1 MTTDQGHQ
9 PSVIKILASRCL
21 FPSFGSIMRIFTV
34 VDGRIGYNRCILFR
48 RMFSH
53 RLNMIPDGI
62 DLVLTNEVVRGIEL
76 RTVAGFNGMMVMKI
90 AILCDMDVT
99 SAENY
104 ST

>member
-9 PSVIKILASRCL
+9 PSVIKILAGRGL
-21 FPSFGSIMRIFTV
+21 FPSFGSIVCIFTLI
-34 VDGRIGYNRCILFR
+34 DGRIGYNRCILFR

-53 RLNMIPDGI
+53 RLNTIPDGI

-76 RTVAGFNGMMVMKI
+76 RTVAGFNGMTVMKI
-90 AILCDMDVT
+90 AVLCNMDVT